1 MKACLLLATIGQT
14 EVRIFPYI
22 MLSLTTC
29 LSLYVAVCIC
39 LSALIYVSFLFLLSS
54 ILHFVASSSLY
65 ISLSLVIS
73 VCLPFVNYY
82 FSLHAIFCLFSSFSI
97 IISLVLYLSSFPSL
111 FIITRLGLLVTLLE
125 MAFGGNTHT
134 QIVT

>member
-14 EVRIFPYI
+14 EVRIFSYI

-65 ISLSLVIS
+65 ISFSLVFSIWLPSGYPVSTITLLSTPSAVYFLHSLLLSL
-73 VCLPFVNYY
+73 
-82 FSLHAIFCLFSSFSI
+82 
-97 IISLVLYLSSFPSL
+97 
-111 FIITRLGLLVTLLE
+111 
-125 MAFGGNTHT
+125 
-134 QIVT
+134 